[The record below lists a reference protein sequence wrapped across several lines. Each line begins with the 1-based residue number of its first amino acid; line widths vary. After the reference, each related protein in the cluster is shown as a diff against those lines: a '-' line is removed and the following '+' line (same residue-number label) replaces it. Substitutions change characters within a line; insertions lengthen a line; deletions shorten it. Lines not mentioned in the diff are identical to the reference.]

1 METQLTQDYI
11 IPDEDSKFLL
21 LPDKQE
27 VTFPDL
33 GGLRNHVQNE
43 IAAWTNVENTIV
55 NKYQLVLG
63 KIEAVAKGA
72 KDGRIAPGAL
82 DEVQKLLQEWS
93 VSNIGINSCINSQ
106 SRFGRYIKG
115 LRDRKLPQQTFH
127 DYCVVA
133 VCVLDYPRPN
143 LNLSSNTFLLI
154 WEAAR
159 VAKSFACPEDLSERV
174 EEYRKRLED
183 LTNSADAQQ
192 TDYQSRM
199 TKFDADAE
207 EFRQKRREELAKE
220 ESEYADRLNKA
231 DERIAALEVA
241 YSKKL
246 QLEGPALHWKHLSR
260 FYLGWGWGLLVSSLL
275 LGGAAIG
282 GLLWLLVQAD
292 TIVIFNENKLSLSTI
307 RASLIL
313 IAATSMAGYLLHL
326 FTKLAISCFHL
337 SRDYRERFQLTNVFL
352 ALLRDGD
359 VKCDDQVKQIVMQA
373 LFSRSDTGLLK
384 GDHSFKMLG
393 VADLVRKGES

>member
-1 METQLTQDYI
+1 METQPTQGYI

-33 GGLRNHVQNE
+33 GGLRGYVQNE

-55 NKYQLVLG
+55 NKYQSVLG
-63 KIEAVAKGA
+63 KIETVAKGA
-72 KDGRIAPGAL
+72 KDGRIVVGAL
-82 DEVQKLLQEWS
+82 AEVKNLLQEWAVNGS
-93 VSNIGINSCINSQ
+93 GINSCIDSH
-106 SRFGRYIKG
+106 SRLGRYIKE
-115 LRDRKLPQQTFH
+115 LSQRKLKPPVFR
-127 DYCVVA
+127 DYCIVTI
-133 VCVLDYPRPN
+133 CVLGYPCPNINFN
-143 LNLSSNTFLLI
+143 LNIMPLL

-159 VAKSFACPEDLSERV
+159 VAKSFACPEDLAERV

-192 TDYQSRM
+192 KDYQLRM
-199 TKFDADAE
+199 TKFDTDTE
-207 EFRQKRREELAKE
+207 EFKRKRREELDKE
-220 ESEYADRLNKA
+220 EGEYTERLNKA
-231 DERIAALEVA
+231 DERIAALEA
-241 YSKKL
+241 TYSKKL

-275 LGGAAIG
+275 LGVVAIG
-282 GLLWLLVQAD
+282 GLLWLLFQAD
-292 TIVIFNENKLSLSTI
+292 TIVILNENKLSLSTI

-352 ALLRDGD
+352 ALLHDGD

-384 GDHSFKMLG
+384 GEHSFMMPS
-393 VADLVRKGES
+393 VTDLVGKGES

>member
-63 KIEAVAKGA
+63 KVEAVAKGA

-82 DEVQKLLQEWS
+82 DEVKKLLQEWS

-133 VCVLDYPRPN
+133 VCVLDYPHPN
-143 LNLSSNTFLLI
+143 LNLYSNTFLLI

-260 FYLGWGWGLLVSSLL
+260 FYLVWGWGLLVSSLL
-275 LGGAAIG
+275 LGMVAIG
-282 GLLWLLVQAD
+282 GLLWLLFQAD
-292 TIVIFNENKLSLSTI
+292 TIVILNENKLSLSTI

-352 ALLRDGD
+352 ALLREGD

-384 GDHSFKMLG
+384 GEHSFMMPS
-393 VADLVRKGES
+393 VTDLVGKGES

>member
-1 METQLTQDYI
+1 METQPTEDYI
-11 IPDEDSKFLL
+11 IPDEDSIFSL
-21 LPDKQE
+21 LPDGRE

-33 GGLRNHVQNE
+33 GGLRNHVQEE
-43 IAAWTNVENTIV
+43 IAAWTNVENTIADRY
-55 NKYQLVLG
+55 KTVLS
-63 KIEAVAKGA
+63 KLENVTKEA
-72 KDGRIAPGAL
+72 KDGRIELGAL
-82 DEVQKLLQEWS
+82 SEVKKLLQEWA
-93 VSNIGINSCINSQ
+93 VNTNGINSCVDSHSRLGLYIKELKGRKLQGPMFRDFCLLAMLVLGYPLPQIIFNSQ
-106 SRFGRYIKG
+106 VFPLAI
-115 LRDRKLPQQTFH
+115 
-127 DYCVVA
+127 
-133 VCVLDYPRPN
+133 
-143 LNLSSNTFLLI
+143 
-154 WEAAR
+154 EAAKI
-159 VAKSFACPEDLSERV
+159 AKYFACPEDLTEKINDYKRRI
-174 EEYRKRLED
+174 EE
-183 LTNSADAQQ
+183 LTNSADIQEK
-192 TDYQSRM
+192 DYQSRM
-199 TKFDADAE
+199 AKFDADAE
-207 EFRQKRREELAKE
+207 KFKQKRQEELAKE
-220 ESEYADRLNKA
+220 ESEYTERLNKA
-231 DERIAALEVA
+231 DERIAALEAA

-352 ALLRDGD
+352 ALLREGD

-384 GDHSFKMLG
+384 GEHSFMMPS
-393 VADLVRKGES
+393 VTDLVGKGES

>member
-1 METQLTQDYI
+1 METQPTQGYI

-33 GGLRNHVQNE
+33 GGLRGYVQNE

-55 NKYQLVLG
+55 NKYQSVLG
-63 KIEAVAKGA
+63 KIETVAKGA
-72 KDGRIAPGAL
+72 KDGRIVVGAL
-82 DEVQKLLQEWS
+82 AEVKNLLQEWAVNGS
-93 VSNIGINSCINSQ
+93 GINSCIDSH
-106 SRFGRYIKG
+106 SRLGRYIKE
-115 LRDRKLPQQTFH
+115 LSQRKLKPPVFR
-127 DYCVVA
+127 DYCIVTI
-133 VCVLDYPRPN
+133 CVLGYPCPNINFN
-143 LNLSSNTFLLI
+143 LNIMPLL

-159 VAKSFACPEDLSERV
+159 VAKSFACPEDLAERV

-192 TDYQSRM
+192 KDYQLRM
-199 TKFDADAE
+199 TKFDTDTE
-207 EFRQKRREELAKE
+207 EFKRKRREELDKE
-220 ESEYADRLNKA
+220 ESEYAERLSKA
-231 DERIAALEVA
+231 DERITALEAA

-246 QLEGPALHWKHLSR
+246 QLEGPALHWKSLSR
-260 FYLGWGWGLLVSSLL
+260 FYLGWGWGLLALSLL
-275 LGGAAIG
+275 LGGTTIG
-282 GLLWLLVQAD
+282 GLLWLLVQGD
-292 TIVIFNENKLSLSTI
+292 TIEIFNENKLSLSTI

-359 VKCDDQVKQIVMQA
+359 VNCDDQVKQIVMQA

-384 GDHSFKMLG
+384 GDHSFKMPG
-393 VADLVRKGES
+393 VSEMLKSGEK

>member
-1 METQLTQDYI
+1 MEIQPTQDYI
-11 IPDEDSKFLL
+11 IPDEDSKFTI
-21 LPDKQE
+21 LPDGQE
-27 VTFPDL
+27 VTFSDL

-63 KIEAVAKGA
+63 KIEAVVKGA

-82 DEVQKLLQEWS
+82 TEVKNLLQEWS
-93 VSNIGINSCINSQ
+93 VSNTGINSCVDSQ
-106 SRFGRYIKG
+106 SRLGRHIKG
-115 LRDRKLPQQTFH
+115 LRDRKLSPQAFH

-133 VCVLDYPRPN
+133 ICVLDYPHPN
-143 LNLSSNTFLLI
+143 LNLILNIFPLL

-159 VAKSFACPEDLSERV
+159 VAKAFACPEDLSERV
-174 EEYRKRLED
+174 EGYRRRLED

-192 TDYQSRM
+192 QDYQSRM
-199 TKFDADAE
+199 TKFDIDTE
-207 EFRQKRREELAKE
+207 EFKRKRREELDME
-220 ESEYADRLNKA
+220 ENEYADRLNKA
-231 DERIAALEVA
+231 NERITALEAA

-246 QLEGPALHWKHLSR
+246 QLEGPAVYWQELAQSYLHRGWLSL
-260 FYLGWGWGLLVSSLL
+260 FLTFL
-275 LGGAAIG
+275 LGACVVTC
-282 GLLWLLVQAD
+282 LLNILLD
-292 TIVIFNENKLSLSTI
+292 TDVITLFNQTELNFKTI
-307 RASLIL
+307 RGSLIL
-313 IAATSMAGYLLHL
+313 IVMTSVSGYLLHL

-352 ALLRDGD
+352 ALLRNGD

-384 GDHSFKMLG
+384 GDHSFKMPG
-393 VADLVRKGES
+393 VSEMLTSGGK

>member
-1 METQLTQDYI
+1 METQPTQDYS

-21 LPDKQE
+21 LPDEQE

-33 GGLRNHVQNE
+33 GGLRGYVQNE
-43 IAAWTNVENTIV
+43 IAAWTNVENTIA
-55 NKYQLVLG
+55 NKYQSVLG

-72 KDGRIAPGAL
+72 KEGRIAVGAL
-82 DEVQKLLQEWS
+82 AEVKKRLQEWAVNGS
-93 VSNIGINSCINSQ
+93 GINSCIDSH
-106 SRFGRYIKG
+106 SRLGRYIKE
-115 LRDRKLPQQTFH
+115 LSQRKLKPPVFR
-127 DYCVVA
+127 DYCIVTI
-133 VCVLDYPRPN
+133 CVLGYPCPNINFN
-143 LNLSSNTFLLI
+143 LNIMPLL

-159 VAKSFACPEDLSERV
+159 VAKSFACPEDLAERV

-192 TDYQSRM
+192 KDYQLRM
-199 TKFDADAE
+199 TKFDTDTE
-207 EFRQKRREELAKE
+207 EFKRKRREELDKE
-220 ESEYADRLNKA
+220 EGEYTERLNKA
-231 DERIAALEVA
+231 DERIAALEA
-241 YSKKL
+241 TYSKKL

-275 LGGAAIG
+275 LGGVAIG

-384 GDHSFKMLG
+384 GEHSFMMPS
-393 VADLVRKGES
+393 VTDLVGKGES

>member
-1 METQLTQDYI
+1 METQPAQDYI

-27 VTFPDL
+27 VTFSDL

-55 NKYQLVLG
+55 NKYQLLLG
-63 KIEAVAKGA
+63 KIEAIAKGA
-72 KDGRIAPGAL
+72 KDGRIAVGAL
-82 DEVQKLLQEWS
+82 AEVKKLLQEWT
-93 VSNIGINSCINSQ
+93 VNGNGINSCLD
-106 SRFGRYIKG
+106 SRSRLGRYIKE
-115 LRDRKLPQQTFH
+115 LRQQKLPPPVFR
-127 DYCVVA
+127 DYCIVTI
-133 VCVLDYPRPN
+133 CVLDYPCPSINFN
-143 LNLSSNTFLLI
+143 LNIMPLL

-159 VAKSFACPEDLSERV
+159 VAKAFACPEDLSERV
-174 EEYRKRLED
+174 EKYKKQLED

-192 TDYQSRM
+192 KDYQSRM
-199 TKFDADAE
+199 ANFDIDAE
-207 EFRQKRREELAKE
+207 AFKQKRREELAKE
-220 ESEYADRLNKA
+220 ESEYTERLNKA
-231 DERIAALEVA
+231 DERIAALEAA

-384 GDHSFKMLG
+384 GDHSFKMPG
-393 VADLVRKGES
+393 VSEMLTSGGK

>member
-27 VTFPDL
+27 VTFSDL

-72 KDGRIAPGAL
+72 KDGRIASGAL
-82 DEVQKLLQEWS
+82 AEVKKLLQEWS
-93 VSNIGINSCINSQ
+93 VSNTGINSCVDSQ
-106 SRFGRYIKG
+106 SRFGRHIIG
-115 LRDRKLPQQTFH
+115 LCERKLSQQAFH

-133 VCVLDYPRPN
+133 ICVLDYPHPS
-143 LNLSSNTFLLI
+143 LNLSLNAFPLL

-159 VAKSFACPEDLSERV
+159 VAKAFACPEDLSERV
-174 EEYRKRLED
+174 EKYKKQLED

-192 TDYQSRM
+192 KDYQSRM
-199 TKFDADAE
+199 ANFDIDAE
-207 EFRQKRREELAKE
+207 TFKQKRREELAKE
-220 ESEYADRLNKA
+220 ESEYTERLNKA
-231 DERIAALEVA
+231 DERIAALEAA

-352 ALLRDGD
+352 ALLREGD

-384 GDHSFKMLG
+384 GEHSFMMPS
-393 VADLVRKGES
+393 VTDLVGKGES

>member
-1 METQLTQDYI
+1 MRI
-11 IPDEDSKFLL
+11 K
-21 LPDKQE
+21 
-27 VTFPDL
+27 
-33 GGLRNHVQNE
+33 R
-43 IAAWTNVENTIV
+43 
-55 NKYQLVLG
+55 
-63 KIEAVAKGA
+63 KGH
-72 KDGRIAPGAL
+72 L
-82 DEVQKLLQEWS
+82 HS
-93 VSNIGINSCINSQ
+93 VPQ
-106 SRFGRYIKG
+106 S
-115 LRDRKLPQQTFH
+115 T
-127 DYCVVA
+127 
-133 VCVLDYPRPN
+133 
-143 LNLSSNTFLLI
+143 
-154 WEAAR
+154 E
-159 VAKSFACPEDLSERV
+159 
-174 EEYRKRLED
+174 
-183 LTNSADAQQ
+183 LTNSADIQEK
-192 TDYQSRM
+192 DYQSRM
-199 TKFDADAE
+199 AKFDADAE
-207 EFRQKRREELAKE
+207 KFKQKRQEELAKE
-220 ESEYADRLNKA
+220 ESEYTERLNKA
-231 DERIAALEVA
+231 DERIAALEAA

-352 ALLRDGD
+352 ALLREGD

-384 GDHSFKMLG
+384 GEHSFMMPS
-393 VADLVRKGES
+393 VTDLVGKGES

>member
-1 METQLTQDYI
+1 METQPTQDYS

-21 LPDKQE
+21 LPDEQE

-33 GGLRNHVQNE
+33 GGLRGYVQNE
-43 IAAWTNVENTIV
+43 IAAWTNVENTIA
-55 NKYQLVLG
+55 NKYQSVLG

-72 KDGRIAPGAL
+72 KEGRIAVGAL
-82 DEVQKLLQEWS
+82 AEVKKLLQEWAVNGS
-93 VSNIGINSCINSQ
+93 GINSCIDSH
-106 SRFGRYIKG
+106 SRLGRYIKE
-115 LRDRKLPQQTFH
+115 LSQRKLKPPVFR
-127 DYCVVA
+127 DYCIVTI
-133 VCVLDYPRPN
+133 CVLGYPCPNINFN
-143 LNLSSNTFLLI
+143 LNIMPLL

-159 VAKSFACPEDLSERV
+159 VAKSFACPEDLAERV

-192 TDYQSRM
+192 KDYQLRM
-199 TKFDADAE
+199 TKFDTDTE
-207 EFRQKRREELAKE
+207 EFKRKRREELDKE
-220 ESEYADRLNKA
+220 EGEYTERLNKA
-231 DERIAALEVA
+231 DERIAALEA
-241 YSKKL
+241 TYSKKL
-246 QLEGPALHWKHLSR
+246 QLEGPALHWKNLSR

-275 LGGAAIG
+275 LGGVAIG

-384 GDHSFKMLG
+384 GEHSFMMPS
-393 VADLVRKGES
+393 VTDLVGKGES